1 MGVGGSPDWS
11 RFQLHPAGERR
22 SENMTTKQFIV
33 MIVDDDESIR
43 RAGRRLIKSY
53 GFAVETFASAEDFLG
68 SGRLHETACLVLD
81 VQMPGLNGLELQS
94 RLVAEGHQVPI
105 IFITAFN
112 DENAR
117 AQALQAGALGYLVK
131 PFEEADLLNG
141 INLALQRQEEAPHSP
156 GALH

>member
-1 MGVGGSPDWS
+1 
-11 RFQLHPAGERR
+11 
-22 SENMTTKQFIV
+22 MTNNQFIV

-43 RAGRRLIKSY
+43 RAARRLIKSY
-53 GFAVETFASAEDFLG
+53 GFPVETFASAEDFLS

-94 RLVAEGHQVPI
+94 RLMTDGHQVPI

-117 AQALQAGALGYLVK
+117 AQALKAGALGYLVK
-131 PFEEADLLNG
+131 PFEEAGLLTA
-141 INLALQRQEEAPHSP
+141 INVALRRQEIGRQSP
-156 GALH
+156 GTLH

>member
-1 MGVGGSPDWS
+1 
-11 RFQLHPAGERR
+11 
-22 SENMTTKQFIV
+22 MTNNQFIV

-43 RAGRRLIKSY
+43 RAARRLIKSS
-53 GFAVETFASAEDFLG
+53 GFPVETFASAEDFLS

-94 RLVAEGHQVPI
+94 RLITDGHQVPI

-117 AQALQAGALGYLVK
+117 AQALKAGALGYLVK
-131 PFEEADLLNG
+131 PFEEADLLTA
-141 INLALQRQEEAPHSP
+141 INVALRRQEIGRQSP
-156 GALH
+156 GTLH

>member
-1 MGVGGSPDWS
+1 
-11 RFQLHPAGERR
+11 
-22 SENMTTKQFIV
+22 MTNNQFIL

-43 RAGRRLIKSY
+43 RAARRLIKSY
-53 GFAVETFASAEDFLG
+53 GFPVETFASAEDFLS

-94 RLVAEGHQVPI
+94 RLITDGHQVPI

-117 AQALQAGALGYLVK
+117 AQALKAGALGYLVK
-131 PFEEADLLNG
+131 PFEEADLLTA
-141 INLALQRQEEAPHSP
+141 INVALRRQEIGRQSP
-156 GALH
+156 GTLH

>member
-1 MGVGGSPDWS
+1 MSD
-11 RFQLHPAGERR
+11 
-22 SENMTTKQFIV
+22 KFIV

-43 RAGRRLIKSY
+43 RAARRLIKSY
-53 GFAVETFASAEDFLG
+53 GFPVETFASAEDFLS

-94 RLVAEGHQVPI
+94 RLITDGHQVPI

-117 AQALQAGALGYLVK
+117 AQALKAGALGYLVK
-131 PFEEADLLNG
+131 PFEEADLLTA
-141 INLALQRQEEAPHSP
+141 INVALRRQEIGRQSP
-156 GALH
+156 GTLH

>member
-1 MGVGGSPDWS
+1 
-11 RFQLHPAGERR
+11 
-22 SENMTTKQFIV
+22 MTNNQFIL

-43 RAGRRLIKSY
+43 KAARRLIKSY
-53 GFAVETFASAEDFLG
+53 GFPVETFASAEDFLS

-94 RLVAEGHQVPI
+94 RLITDGHQVPI

-117 AQALQAGALGYLVK
+117 AQALKAGALGYLVK
-131 PFEEADLLNG
+131 PFEEADLLTA
-141 INLALQRQEEAPHSP
+141 INVALRRQEIGRQSP
-156 GALH
+156 GTLH

>member
-1 MGVGGSPDWS
+1 
-11 RFQLHPAGERR
+11 
-22 SENMTTKQFIV
+22 MTNNQFVV

-43 RAGRRLIKSY
+43 RAARRLIKSY
-53 GFAVETFASAEDFLG
+53 GFPVETFASAEDFLS

-94 RLVAEGHQVPI
+94 RLITDGHQVPI

-117 AQALQAGALGYLVK
+117 AQALKAGALGYLVK
-131 PFEEADLLNG
+131 PFEEADLLTA
-141 INLALQRQEEAPHSP
+141 INVALR
-156 GALH
+156 

>member
-1 MGVGGSPDWS
+1 
-11 RFQLHPAGERR
+11 
-22 SENMTTKQFIV
+22 MTNNQFIV

-43 RAGRRLIKSY
+43 RAARRLIKSY
-53 GFAVETFASAEDFLG
+53 GFPVETFASAEDFLS

-94 RLVAEGHQVPI
+94 RLITDGHQVPI

-117 AQALQAGALGYLVK
+117 AQALKAGAVGYLVK
-131 PFEEADLLNG
+131 PFEEADLLTA
-141 INLALQRQEEAPHSP
+141 INVALRRQEIGRQSP
-156 GALH
+156 GTLH